1 MGDGT
6 LYNELDASNTS
17 ITHQY
22 TQEGYYDVILAPEY
36 DKLPRCWA
44 RDTFQI
50 WMRHDSLISVTEL
63 DLGIAIFPNP
73 AQNQLHIAA
82 EEGVDIQT
90 IQISDILSKVY
101 EVKYRSKNVLDV
113 SALATGTYLLTIETS
128 KGVLTKKVQVV
139 KE

>member
-1 MGDGT
+1 
-6 LYNELDASNTS
+6 
-17 ITHQY
+17 
-22 TQEGYYDVILAPEY
+22 
-36 DKLPRCWA
+36 
-44 RDTFQI
+44 
-50 WMRHDSLISVTEL
+50 MRHDSLISVTEL

-128 KGVLTKKVQVV
+128 KGVMTKKVQVV